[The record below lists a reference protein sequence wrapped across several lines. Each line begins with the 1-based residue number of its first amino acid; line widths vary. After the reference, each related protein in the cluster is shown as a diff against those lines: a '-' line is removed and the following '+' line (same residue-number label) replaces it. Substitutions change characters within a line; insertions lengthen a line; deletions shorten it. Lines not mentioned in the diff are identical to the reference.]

1 MVKQLDE
8 NNAGP
13 DHVGIRL
20 WGAYEAWKAEFVSA
34 MVEAGHAWFTPS
46 RATLLGFVPRTGL
59 RQSDLIARMGISK
72 QAVQQLVDGLE
83 GEGVLERIADPDDK
97 RGRVSSA
104 SLLTISASNEGG
116 DFFSGSLAYLV
127 GPVTAVVAGG
137 VGAIVTVVVWA
148 RVFPVLRTTKT
159 FDPPD
164 DLLEESQNSEGRA

>member
-8 NNAGP
+8 NTGGL

-20 WGAYEAWKAEFVSA
+20 WVAYEAWKAEFVRA

-59 RQSDLIARMGISK
+59 RQSELIARMGISK

-97 RGRVSSA
+97 RGR
-104 SLLTISASNEGG
+104 I
-116 DFFSGSLAYLV
+116 
-127 GPVTAVVAGG
+127 
-137 VGAIVTVVVWA
+137 
-148 RVFPVLRTTKT
+148 LRHTEK
-159 FDPPD
+159 
-164 DLLEESQNSEGRA
+164 GRAALDDADRIKAEIETRYRARLGEERFRLLVEALGEVRRGG

>member
-97 RGRVSSA
+97 RGR
-104 SLLTISASNEGG
+104 I
-116 DFFSGSLAYLV
+116 
-127 GPVTAVVAGG
+127 
-137 VGAIVTVVVWA
+137 
-148 RVFPVLRTTKT
+148 LRHTEK
-159 FDPPD
+159 
-164 DLLEESQNSEGRA
+164 GRAALDDADRIKAEIETRYRARLGEERFRLLVEALGEVRRGG

>member
-20 WGAYEAWKAEFVSA
+20 WAAYEAWKAEFVSA

-97 RGRVSSA
+97 RGRI
-104 SLLTISASNEGG
+104 LRH
-116 DFFSGSLAYLV
+116 
-127 GPVTAVVAGG
+127 TA
-137 VGAIVTVVVWA
+137 
-148 RVFPVLRTTKT
+148 K
-159 FDPPD
+159 
-164 DLLEESQNSEGRA
+164 GRAALDDADRIKAEIETRYRARLGEERFRLLVDALGEVRRGG